1 MRKIRLAHL
10 YLGVFFTPLLLFYLG
25 TGWYQT
31 FNPNRNKVLG
41 DQLTWIGRLRSV
53 HVDQVL
59 PKENVL
65 AYSTTPF
72 RILVALMAIALI
84 ISVVLGIIL
93 AFRSSRSKWPVWLSL
108 VLGILFPMVLLFLG
122 QKH

>member
-10 YLGVFFTPLLLFYLG
+10 YLGCFFTPLLLFYLG

-31 FNPNRNKVLG
+31 FNPNRNKAVG
-41 DQLTWIGRLRSV
+41 EQLTWIGRLRYV
-53 HVDQVL
+53 HVDQVW

-65 AYSTTPF
+65 AYSTTAF
-72 RILVALMAIALI
+72 RFLVAVMAIALI
-84 ISVVLGIIL
+84 TSVVLGIIL

-108 VLGILFPMVLLFLG
+108 VLGVLLPAVLLILG
-122 QKH
+122 QKR